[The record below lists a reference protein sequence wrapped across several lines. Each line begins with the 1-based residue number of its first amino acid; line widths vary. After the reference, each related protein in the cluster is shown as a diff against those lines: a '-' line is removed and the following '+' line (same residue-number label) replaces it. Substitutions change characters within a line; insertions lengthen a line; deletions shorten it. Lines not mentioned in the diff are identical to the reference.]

1 MGRREEKKLEKRE
14 RLEAEGLRLFT
25 EQGYD
30 RASIEQVAAAADV
43 ARGTFYL
50 YFPDKLTLFE
60 TLTDRW
66 FEGVL
71 TKLAEADVRIDRAG
85 SAAELRQIYD
95 ELGLALALIG
105 LAHAD
110 AVLLSLRE
118 LRRPGEAGEA
128 LRRRERALLAA
139 IVGITERARTNGL
152 IHVEDPAL
160 AALIIYG
167 AVEKLLYTFL
177 SGEDIGPPDRAA
189 AGLVALFS
197 RALGLG

>member
-50 YFPDKLTLFE
+50 YFPDKLALFE
-60 TLTDRW
+60 ALTDRW

-71 TKLAEADVRIDRAG
+71 AKLAEADAQIDRAD
-85 SAAELRQIYD
+85 SAAALRQVYD
-95 ELGLALALIG
+95 ALGLSLALIG

-139 IVGITERARTNGL
+139 IVGITERARANGL
-152 IHVEDPAL
+152 IQVEDPAL

-197 RALGLG
+197 RGLGLG